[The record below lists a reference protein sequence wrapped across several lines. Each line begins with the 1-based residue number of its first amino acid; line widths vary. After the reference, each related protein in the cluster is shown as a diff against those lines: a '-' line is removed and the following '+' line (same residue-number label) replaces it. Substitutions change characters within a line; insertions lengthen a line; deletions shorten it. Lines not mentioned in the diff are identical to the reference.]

1 MPRRFF
7 RRVSDGYQLNQKD
20 QAWYVKPFSALFAHP
35 TFFSV
40 SRRSVAGGI
49 WVGLFLGL
57 IPMPAQTVFALLI
70 AFLLRVN
77 VPLAG
82 LTVWVTNPLTMVP
95 IFYSEYR
102 LGALIMD
109 MPLRKFEIALSWDWL
124 TTGFLGLWKPLMLG
138 AFITATVV
146 GSLAYVIISV
156 IWRLTVAYRYKRRHM
171 NPG

>member
-1 MPRRFF
+1 MP
-7 RRVSDGYQLNQKD
+7 G
-20 QAWYVKPFSALFAHP
+20 
-35 TFFSV
+35 
-40 SRRSVAGGI
+40 
-49 WVGLFLGL
+49 
-57 IPMPAQTVFALLI
+57 QTVFALLI

-82 LTVWVTNPLTMVP
+82 VTVWITNPLTMVP

-102 LGALIMD
+102 LGALILN
-109 MPLRKFEIALSWDWL
+109 MPLREFEIALSWDWL

-146 GSLAYVIISV
+146 GSLAYVAISV

-171 NPG
+171 SAG